1 VDVEGHGVMYGYWG
15 TGSAVF
21 FFMGFGGGS
30 LIYGIFVIGLYL
42 GKTNAGA
49 IMSTSTLIIRKSGN
63 AQIISLP
70 KLLLEQIGA
79 GIGDRLSARLEDG
92 KIVLQRESPE
102 RSLEALFAGVTP
114 EMFQTEED
122 VEWLEM
128 SSVGKEVL

>member
-1 VDVEGHGVMYGYWG
+1 
-15 TGSAVF
+15 
-21 FFMGFGGGS
+21 
-30 LIYGIFVIGLYL
+30 
-42 GKTNAGA
+42 
-49 IMSTSTLIIRKSGN
+49 MSTSTLIIRKSGN

-70 KLLLEQIGA
+70 KQLLEQIGA

>member
-1 VDVEGHGVMYGYWG
+1 
-15 TGSAVF
+15 
-21 FFMGFGGGS
+21 
-30 LIYGIFVIGLYL
+30 
-42 GKTNAGA
+42 
-49 IMSTSTLIIRKSGN
+49 MSTSTLIIRKSGN

-70 KLLLEQIGA
+70 KPLLEQIGA

-92 KIVLQRESPE
+92 KIVLQRESLE

>member
-1 VDVEGHGVMYGYWG
+1 MYGYWG

-79 GIGDRLSARLEDG
+79 GIGDRPSAPLGGGEKGLRRGRARGLPGSAVCRGDPGNVPDG
-92 KIVLQRESPE
+92 R
-102 RSLEALFAGVTP
+102 GC
-114 EMFQTEED
+114 
-122 VEWLEM
+122 
-128 SSVGKEVL
+128 